1 MMSFQL
7 TDTVI
12 TAMCSAATNK
22 TLCGVSFSWVQ
33 LEKQTRRFKVGTSL
47 RT

>member
-22 TLCGVSFSWVQ
+22 TLCGVSFGSVKYKKDTTVQ
-33 LEKQTRRFKVGTSL
+33 S
-47 RT
+47 